1 MGGKQNLSRGF
12 KSSTSGSLKSLVD
25 PPVRA
30 VWQEDNRFDPLDT
43 ALPPVKMRT
52 TLMKMA
58 GREMRYPYT
67 FGAQVRAFP
76 YKFHWENCWFPKA
89 WAKGIVLTAPLFAY
103 IQYKVNGNK
112 MHSWNE

>member
-1 MGGKQNLSRGF
+1 MGKQNLSRRF